1 MLLVRSYDRA
11 DRVFQAMLCRG
22 FHGVFYSLRSFSW
35 QRRDGIFLAASLL
48 TLAVLLFLEWRLPTI
63 L

>member
-1 MLLVRSYDRA
+1 VRSYDRA

-22 FHGVFYSLRSFSW
+22 FHGVFYSLRTFSW
-35 QRRDGIFLAASLL
+35 QRRDWVFVATSLPA
-48 TLAVLLFLEWRLPTI
+48 LAVILYLEWHDPAL